1 MTYDKAFSDKKKVD
15 IALQEYEI
23 EKVNQEVKLK
33 DGGYIGTVS
42 QIYDNVHGNEEQF
55 FIFTNF
61 YQ

>member
-33 DGGYIGTVS
+33 DGGYVGTVS
-42 QIYDNVHGNEEQF
+42 
-55 FIFTNF
+55 
-61 YQ
+61 

>member
-23 EKVNQEVKLK
+23 KKVNQEIKLK
-33 DGGYIGTVS
+33 DGGYVGTVS
-42 QIYDNVHGNEEQF
+42 QIYDNVNSHEEQF

>member
-1 MTYDKAFSDKKKVD
+1 MRYDKAFSDKKKVN

-23 EKVNQEVKLK
+23 KKVNQEIKLK
-33 DGGYIGTVS
+33 DGGYVGTVA

-55 FIFTNF
+55 SIFTNF